1 MARQYSIIGCGMI
14 NPLGIGAPA
23 VSAAVR
29 AGICQYQE
37 TDILSKDYQPFKM
50 ALVPPECLAA
60 LTGSGNQGKSAYYRQ
75 LIQLACVAIFQV
87 HSQLDCVRP
96 LPLMLALPSEHNM
109 AADLDGNALLLDIAR
124 ECADII
130 DFGASRC
137 FRLGR
142 AGGIAAFQA
151 GQAMIESGASDTV
164 LIGGVDSYLDL
175 MQLGLLDQQQ
185 RLLTASS
192 MDGFVPGEGAAFFA
206 LSQVQNNK
214 ITLGPP
220 GFADEPGHIYSE
232 EVCLGDGLSSAIRTA
247 LAGIKQPVKT
257 VFSSFNGEH
266 ANGKEWGIALSR
278 NSPNIDE
285 NFTMIHPAD
294 SYGDLGAATVPTLMI
309 LAYLGLLRGHYDS
322 PLMLWSAS
330 DFAERGAILMAI
342 KDDPPGTGSN
352 NSSNKTV

>member
-1 MARQYSIIGCGMI
+1 MI

-50 ALVPPECLAA
+50 ALVPPECLVA
-60 LTGSGNQGKSAYYRQ
+60 LTGAASRGKSCYYQR
-75 LIQLACVAIFQV
+75 LIQLASVAIFQI
-87 HSQLDCVRP
+87 HHQLDNARP

-109 AADLDGNALLLDIAR
+109 AADLDGDALLLDIAR

-151 GQAMIESGASDTV
+151 GQALIESGASDTV
-164 LIGGVDSYLDL
+164 VIGGVDSYLDL
-175 MQLGLLDQQQ
+175 MQLSLLDQQQ
-185 RLLTASS
+185 RLLTASG

-206 LSQVQNNK
+206 LNHKQSQK
-214 ITLGPP
+214 ITMGPP
-220 GFADEPGHIYSE
+220 GFANEPGHIYSKDI
-232 EVCLGDGLSSAIRTA
+232 CLGDGLSNAIRTA
-247 LAGIKQPVKT
+247 LTGIKQPAKT

-278 NSPNIDE
+278 NSQNIDE
-285 NFTMIHPAD
+285 NFNMVHPAD

-309 LAYLGLLRGHYDS
+309 LAYLGLLRGHYNS
-322 PLMLWSAS
+322 PLVIWSAS
-330 DFAERGAILMAI
+330 DFAERGAIMMAI
-342 KDDPPGTGSN
+342 NDEPPGADCHA
-352 NSSNKTV
+352 SSNKTL